1 MPEIILEEKDSFFS
15 MYGYLVTR
23 RYFESAPGFEPD
35 LFWIRN
41 KNGDHQQSIMPPV
54 STAPRAW

>member
-1 MPEIILEEKDSFFS
+1 MYNFKMPEIILEEKDSFFS

-35 LFWIRN
+35 LF
-41 KNGDHQQSIMPPV
+41 
-54 STAPRAW
+54 